1 MRVDEDVPEDGK
13 AQPGGVEGGS
23 KAEQGQAPWEVDHWY
38 EEILQEP
45 AII

>member
-23 KAEQGQAPWEVDHWY
+23 KAEQGQAPREVDH
-38 EEILQEP
+38 
-45 AII
+45 